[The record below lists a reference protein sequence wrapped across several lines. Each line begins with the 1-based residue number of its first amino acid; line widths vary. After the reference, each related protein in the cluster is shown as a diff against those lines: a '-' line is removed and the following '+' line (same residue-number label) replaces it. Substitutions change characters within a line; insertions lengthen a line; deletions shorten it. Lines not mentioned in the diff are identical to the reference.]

1 MVNKKVI
8 SSSVKEKSTRLVGN
22 SKRFISKKLE
32 NSQEISQEA
41 LLKTLDWAY
50 SKTIEGIPGQQTLD
64 EFVEDYLSKSSDKD
78 EAIDKIIKFQTT
90 KAAVSGFVTGFGGV
104 LTLPVTVPANITTV
118 ILFQMRMIA
127 AIASIRGYN
136 LRSDQ
141 VQTFVYATLAG
152 SSVADIVKKSGI
164 TIGNKLAVNT
174 VRRIPGTVLTKINQA
189 VGFRLVTKFGTKG
202 VVNLGKMVPIAGAGI
217 GAIFD
222 VTTTRTIA
230 RMAKKTFTTKGIEL
244 GNDEMISKE
253 MVNN

>member
-8 SSSVKEKSTRLVGN
+8 SSSVKGKSTRLVGN

-41 LLKTLDWAY
+41 LLKTLDWAC

-118 ILFQMRMIA
+118 ILF
-127 AIASIRGYN
+127 
-136 LRSDQ
+136 
-141 VQTFVYATLAG
+141 
-152 SSVADIVKKSGI
+152 
-164 TIGNKLAVNT
+164 
-174 VRRIPGTVLTKINQA
+174 
-189 VGFRLVTKFGTKG
+189 
-202 VVNLGKMVPIAGAGI
+202 
-217 GAIFD
+217 
-222 VTTTRTIA
+222 
-230 RMAKKTFTTKGIEL
+230 
-244 GNDEMISKE
+244 
-253 MVNN
+253 

>member
-1 MVNKKVI
+1 
-8 SSSVKEKSTRLVGN
+8 
-22 SKRFISKKLE
+22 
-32 NSQEISQEA
+32 
-41 LLKTLDWAY
+41 
-50 SKTIEGIPGQQTLD
+50 
-64 EFVEDYLSKSSDKD
+64 
-78 EAIDKIIKFQTT
+78 
-90 KAAVSGFVTGFGGV
+90 
-104 LTLPVTVPANITTV
+104 
-118 ILFQMRMIA
+118 MRMIA

-189 VGFRLVTKFGTKG
+189 VGFRLATKFGTKG

-253 MVNN
+253 MVNNRNNFV